1 MRSITP
7 AEHRHHLYLSVYQQI
22 TWISI
27 QTYFFGECAKKAAVG
42 SEFRECA
49 KATGSQKSVASW
61 SRWPY
66 CFFNQLKKRRF
77 YFTTNFLP
85 CWI

>member
-7 AEHRHHLYLSVYQQI
+7 PEHRHHLYLSVYQQI

-27 QTYFFGECAKKAAVG
+27 QTYFFG
-42 SEFRECA
+42 ECA